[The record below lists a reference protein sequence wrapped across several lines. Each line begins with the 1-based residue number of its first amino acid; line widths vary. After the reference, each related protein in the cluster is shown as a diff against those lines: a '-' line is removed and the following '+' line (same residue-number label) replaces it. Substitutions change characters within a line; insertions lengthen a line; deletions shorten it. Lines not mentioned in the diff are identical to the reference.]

1 MNPDA
6 EKSAAKPVEG
16 ALQPPRQGEAASK
29 AEHAVRHAPEGA
41 VAPHEKQAI
50 GAETSREED
59 A

>member
-1 MNPDA
+1 MVEA
-6 EKSAAKPVEG
+6 VQKPIEG
-16 ALQPPRQGEAASK
+16 PLRPPRAGEAASN

-41 VAPHEKQAI
+41 VAAHEKRTI